1 MVLAVASLALVGCS
15 SPDKKA
21 TQMQEKEVVAIAET
35 TAKAEGF
42 DLAKYD
48 MTGCHYQYTRQDGTW
63 TVFFQMKPPTPPGG
77 HFAVTVVDQTKKA
90 TLMRGE

>member
-1 MVLAVASLALVGCS
+1 
-15 SPDKKA
+15 
-21 TQMQEKEVVAIAET
+21 MQQKEVITIAEA

-42 DLAKYD
+42 DLAEYD
-48 MTGCHYQYTRQDGTW
+48 MTGCHYQFTNPDGTW

-77 HFAVTVVDQTKKA
+77 HFNVTVNNQTRSA